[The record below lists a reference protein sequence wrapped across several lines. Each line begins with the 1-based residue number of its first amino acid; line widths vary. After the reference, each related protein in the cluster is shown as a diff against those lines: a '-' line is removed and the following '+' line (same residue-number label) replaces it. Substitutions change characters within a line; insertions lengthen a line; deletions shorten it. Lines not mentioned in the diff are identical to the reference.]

1 MHRVRCLSSKNPG
14 PIVWSDPSA
23 WTLQK
28 LNMNTSI
35 IHFHPFPTFQPQKH
49 QFLCFVFWTGL
60 KYEKEWHHP
69 CCKCLLW
76 FHFWNTSFAVSDE
89 LWCLC
94 WLFRQ
99 TGTSFDGKQR
109 KARKAVHLQISQHM
123 CQTHLVERLT
133 QVTRFDGFSMPK
145 GHTII
150 ESLWSSFEQKI
161 DWWILTTNLKTD
173 SWLVDQGASKQQ
185 EEVMQWIVALTN
197 QRPALLRWVHCRNVE
212 VWATANQI
220 RCGATRQTFSALARA

>member
-1 MHRVRCLSSKNPG
+1 MPEFQESGTHCL
-14 PIVWSDPSA
+14 VWSFCVDFGKA
-23 WTLQK
+23 K
-28 LNMNTSI
+28 YEH
-35 IHFHPFPTFQPQKH
+35 IHHPFPSISHFSTPEASVFVFCILNQGWNMQKSGITRAANAYCGFTFEIRAS
-49 QFLCFVFWTGL
+49 QFLMNSGACADFFVKLVLLLMESKGKHGKL
-60 KYEKEWHHP
+60 CICKYRS
-69 CCKCLLW
+69 
-76 FHFWNTSFAVSDE
+76 T
-89 LWCLC
+89 
-94 WLFRQ
+94 
-99 TGTSFDGKQR
+99 
-109 KARKAVHLQISQHM
+109 HM

-173 SWLVDQGASKQQ
+173 SGLVDQGASKQQ

-197 QRPALLRWVHCRNVE
+197 QRPAVLRWVHCRNVE